1 MLNPLCSVIITLL
14 LGYTNNMPL
23 KSFKTFLIEQQETI
37 KCDVNNICTV
47 IRGYESSGKVSEKIQ
62 SPYKD
67 SKGLLTIGHGHLITP
82 KSESIFSEVFPEE
95 QKRNPD
101 FAKQILSGQTKMTPE
116 QVERLFERD
125 VKVRLPKVKQIAPEF
140 ETYSPELQAELTSE
154 YFRGMVGKSPTAMK
168 LLRAGDF
175 EGAATEFLNAEDYR
189 KSVQEK
195 TGIAGRMRN
204 LADAMRREGQL
215 RKAPEETKPV
225 EEPETT
231 QTSTEKE
238 YEVKP
243 GDTVWKIGGGASG
256 VEKIKQLN
264 PGLDPNKIKPGQKI
278 KVPN

>member
-1 MLNPLCSVIITLL
+1 MA
-14 LGYTNNMPL
+14 L
-23 KSFKTFLIEQQETI
+23 KSFKYFLIEQQETI
-37 KCDVNNICTV
+37 KCDINNICTV

-62 SPYKD
+62 RPYKD
-67 SKGLLTIGHGHLITP
+67 NKGYLTIGHGHLITP
-82 KSESIFSEVFPEE
+82 ESESVFAEVFPEE
-95 QKRNPD
+95 QKQNPS
-101 FAKQILSGQTKMTPE
+101 FAKEILSGQTKMTPE
-116 QVERLFERD
+116 QIERLFERD
-125 VKVRLPKVKQIAPEF
+125 VKVRLPKVKKIAPDF

-175 EGAATEFLNAEDYR
+175 EGAATEFLNADEYN
-189 KSVQEK
+189 KSVQQK
-195 TGIAGRMRN
+195 TGIAKRMKN

-215 RKAPEETKPV
+215 RKPTEENKPV
-225 EEPETT
+225 EQPETPEAT
-231 QTSTEKE
+231 VENE

-243 GDTVWKIGGGASG
+243 GDTVWKIGGGAPG

>member
-1 MLNPLCSVIITLL
+1 
-14 LGYTNNMPL
+14 MPL
-23 KSFKTFLIEQQETI
+23 KSFKHFLIEQQETI

-47 IRGYESSGKVSEKIQ
+47 IRGYESSGKVSPKIQ

-82 KSESIFSEVFPEE
+82 ESESIFGEVFPEE
-95 QKRNPD
+95 QKQNPS
-101 FAKQILSGQTKMTPE
+101 FAKKILSGQTKMTPE
-116 QVERLFERD
+116 QIERLFERD
-125 VKVRLPKVKQIAPEF
+125 VKVRLPKVKKIAPDF

-168 LLRAGDF
+168 LLRTGDF
-175 EGAATEFLNAEDYR
+175 EGAATEFLNAEEYNR
-189 KSVQEK
+189 SIQQK
-195 TGIAGRMRN
+195 TGIAKRMKN

-215 RKAPEETKPV
+215 RKSPEENKPV
-225 EEPETT
+225 EQPETPEAT
-231 QTSTEKE
+231 VENE

-243 GDTVWKIGGGASG
+243 GDTVWKIGGGAPG